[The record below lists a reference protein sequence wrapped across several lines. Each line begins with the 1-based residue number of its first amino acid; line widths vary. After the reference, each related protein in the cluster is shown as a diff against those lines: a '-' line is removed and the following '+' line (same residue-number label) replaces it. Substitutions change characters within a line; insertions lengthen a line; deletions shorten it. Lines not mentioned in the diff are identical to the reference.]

1 MAVKTREE
9 ILEAIKSKIGED
21 TSDDSISLLEDIT
34 DTIDDY
40 ETRVADKT
48 DWKNKYDELD
58 ATWRR
63 KYIERFSGKSGEGI
77 KNEQEEQIKDDD
89 DDEPRTFDELFTE
102 REG

>member
-40 ETRVADKT
+40 ETRVVDKT

-63 KYIERFSGKSGEGI
+63 KYIERFSGKSGEDI
-77 KNEQEEQIKDDD
+77 KNEQEEQIKDDS
-89 DDEPRTFDELFTE
+89 EPRTFDELFTE